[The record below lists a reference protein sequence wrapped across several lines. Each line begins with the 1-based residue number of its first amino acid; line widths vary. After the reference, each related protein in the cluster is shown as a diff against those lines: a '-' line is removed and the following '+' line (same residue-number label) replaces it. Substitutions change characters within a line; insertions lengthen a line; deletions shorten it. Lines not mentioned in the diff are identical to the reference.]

1 MVSVGALFVF
11 LCVSAGVLW
20 RRYRAP
26 APAPARGLAAH
37 LTAICALSL
46 GADCRARGRG
56 AGNEQGVPV
65 FWDLS
70 AGANKITRF
79 TETRI
84 AEGSRAWLKYQVLAG
99 RPYPRHLRAVAG
111 RPRYTSRCTCA

>member
-26 APAPARGLAAH
+26 APAPARWLAAH

-46 GADCRARGRG
+46 GADCQ
-56 AGNEQGVPV
+56 E
-65 FWDLS
+65 
-70 AGANKITRF
+70 
-79 TETRI
+79 
-84 AEGSRAWLKYQVLAG
+84 
-99 RPYPRHLRAVAG
+99 
-111 RPRYTSRCTCA
+111 